1 MFSSSLTLII
11 LYLVFKYIVAW
22 IEYYNNTDDRL
33 QKSIWRYSYDYPVI
47 GKRDI
52 SDLDDK
58 KFVKLRRFRNL
69 IVTLMYCTVFTFFIV
84 FMMCIYC
91 SASMLPCGRYYYEP
105 EGGYVGNP

>member
-1 MFSSSLTLII
+1 MISSTLTLIV
-11 LYLVFKYIVAW
+11 LYLIFRYTISW
-22 IEYYNNTDDRL
+22 IKYYNSIDDRL
-33 QKSIWRYSYDYPVI
+33 QKSVWRYSYDYPVI

-84 FMMCIYC
+84 FMSFTSNLLI
-91 SASMLPCGRYYYEP
+91 LIL
-105 EGGYVGNP
+105 N

>member
-1 MFSSSLTLII
+1 MFSSILTLII
-11 LYLVFKYIVAW
+11 LFLIFKYIVAW

-33 QKSIWRYSYDYPVI
+33 QKSVWRYSYDYPVI

-69 IVTLMYCTVFTFFIV
+69 IVTLMYCTVFISFIV
-84 FMMCIYC
+84 FMSFTSHLLI
-91 SASMLPCGRYYYEP
+91 LILK
-105 EGGYVGNP
+105 

>member
-47 GKRDI
+47 VKRDI

-84 FMMCIYC
+84 FMSFTSHLLI
-91 SASMLPCGRYYYEP
+91 LIL
-105 EGGYVGNP
+105 N